1 MNISMNLEKYSTQ
14 ELEFIT
20 SNVELLKKALQTRRM
35 KELDKF
41 PFKVG
46 DVIALKENNGG
57 NYFIK
62 IKKIDERH
70 NQIYVDEIVIRH
82 DASFDMDIDECFGI
96 NNVDWV
102 RYAKIEDPTIF
113 ENLLNITNKY
123 YDDVQQLNDDTCQKL
138 KNEIEHYE

>member
-1 MNISMNLEKYSTQ
+1 MNFEKYTTQ

-20 SNVELLKKALQTRRM
+20 SNVELLKKELQKRRI
-35 KELDKF
+35 KELNKF
-41 PFKVG
+41 PFEAG
-46 DVIALKENNGG
+46 DVIHTRNNYNC

-62 IKKIDERH
+62 INEIDVRNNEVS
-70 NQIYVDEIVIRH
+70 VDEIVIRKNGLFEVN
-82 DASFDMDIDECFGI
+82 DGERWGIDEAEWF
-96 NNVDWV
+96 D
-102 RYAKIEDPTIF
+102 YTKIEDPTIF

>member
-1 MNISMNLEKYSTQ
+1 MNISMNLEKYTTQ

-20 SNVELLKKALQTRRM
+20 SNVELLKKVLQTRRM

-70 NQIYVDEIVIRH
+70 NQIYIDEITIRH
-82 DASFDMDIDECFGI
+82 DASFDMEVDECFGI

-102 RYAKIEDPTIF
+102 RYTKVEEPDIF
-113 ENLLNITNKY
+113 ENLFNIINKY
-123 YDDVQQLNDDTCQKL
+123 DDDVQQLHDDTYQKL
-138 KNEIEHYE
+138 RTEIEHYE

>member
-1 MNISMNLEKYSTQ
+1 MNFEKYTTQ

-20 SNVELLKKALQTRRM
+20 SNVELLKKALQTRRI

-46 DVIALKENNGG
+46 DIIALKENNGG

-62 IKKIDERH
+62 IKKIDERY
-70 NQIYVDEIVIRH
+70 NQIYVDEIVSRH

-102 RYAKIEDPTIF
+102 RYAKVEDPDIF
-113 ENLLNITNKY
+113 ENLFNIINKY
-123 YDDVQQLNDDTCQKL
+123 YDDMQQLHDDTYQKI